1 MPLIGI
7 ESVYTAGEALEA
19 INSPNVD
26 LIAIGRETYKEAIKN
41 YQQVKNIYI
50 DTSDALKGLY

>member
-19 INSPNVD
+19 INSLNVD